1 MNGYLRFIMFAFVI
15 LFAALALPGQSAA
28 QLDPWEFEVYP
39 YRTLGRGTIELESLN
54 SVVAKG
60 HRSGDEGT
68 SSGALPSQSMWRTAL
83 ELTYGLTDRIET
95 AAYINLAKPSGYG
108 LQFAGAKFRLRGSL
122 FDEGKLPLDLGWYIE
137 LESHRVPEFDD
148 QKLELELRP
157 IIQKDLGNFSLMLNP
172 IFEKVLDGP
181 DRHQGFEFGYA
192 AGIYYRWMRFL
203 SPGLEFYGG
212 IGKITNADPSRNQ
225 QHYVVPVIRGE
236 LSHGIEYNVGT
247 GFGLTRGSD
256 GVIVKFNLELE
267 KFIGAIFGPSSGSGL
282 FF

>member
-1 MNGYLRFIMFAFVI
+1 MKSAVRLATFVLLI
-15 LFAALALPGQSAA
+15 LFATLLRARPSAA

-39 YRTLGRGTIELESLN
+39 YQTLGRGTVELESLN

-60 HRSGDEGT
+60 HGSGGNGT
-68 SSGALPSQSMWRTAL
+68 SAGALPSNSMWRTAF

-95 AAYINLAKPSGYG
+95 AAYLNLAKPSGYG
-108 LQFAGAKFRLRGSL
+108 LQYAGAKFRLRGSL
-122 FDEGKLPLDLGWYIE
+122 FDQGQLPLDLGWYIE

-157 IIQKDLGNFSLMLNP
+157 IIQKDLGNFSVMLNP

-181 DRHQGFEFGYA
+181 DKRHGFEFGYA
-192 AGIYYRWMRFL
+192 AGIYYRWLRSL

-212 IGKITNADPSRNQ
+212 IGNIRNTDPPKEQ
-225 QHYVVPVIRGE
+225 QHYVAPVIRGE
-236 LSHGIEYNVGT
+236 LSRGIEYNIGA
-247 GFGLTRGSD
+247 GFGLTPGSD
-256 GVIVKFNLELE
+256 RMIVKFNLELE
-267 KFIGAIFGPSSGSGL
+267 KFVGAIFGPSSGSGS